1 MASTKANAV
10 TGITSTCIFYLMKRA
25 CIGFSKK
32 PSKRSTYFLNN
43 AIMGTFIFV
52 QVCTNGCKCKRFVTM
67 NIFDVLKLSQI
78 HEV

>member
-32 PSKRSTYFLNN
+32 TQQKINLFLEQCNYGYFYFCASMYEWLQ
-43 AIMGTFIFV
+43 V
-52 QVCTNGCKCKRFVTM
+52 QKVYYNEH
-67 NIFDVLKLSQI
+67 L
-78 HEV
+78 